1 MKESVYIL
9 GMAKSSLKLNT
20 SGPRRNL
27 ELDVLRLIHFVNL
40 FASKK
45 VKVFAVMLVHNDE
58 IKDLICNKWFKKYDF
73 NNTDYFKVFTF
84 EKNEHFLNN
93 KNAILIEKENNSSF
107 NNSVAILSEKTIEE
121 ILKNEIENHFKIS
134 NLYEIENQFSGIKWD
149 YKELF
154 KVYFSE
160 DFMRNFE
167 PNLHTTFHQLAF
179 SGEPSKPSDYKYKTK
194 LSIKQLCH
202 SK

>member
-149 YKELF
+149 YKKLF
-154 KVYFSE
+154 KV
-160 DFMRNFE
+160 
-167 PNLHTTFHQLAF
+167 
-179 SGEPSKPSDYKYKTK
+179 
-194 LSIKQLCH
+194 
-202 SK
+202 

>member
-58 IKDLICNKWFKKYDF
+58 IKDLICNKWIKKYDF

-93 KNAILIEKENNSSF
+93 KNAILIEKEN
-107 NNSVAILSEKTIEE
+107 KEE
-121 ILKNEIENHFKIS
+121 IANSL
-134 NLYEIENQFSGIKWD
+134 
-149 YKELF
+149 
-154 KVYFSE
+154 
-160 DFMRNFE
+160 
-167 PNLHTTFHQLAF
+167 
-179 SGEPSKPSDYKYKTK
+179 
-194 LSIKQLCH
+194 
-202 SK
+202 